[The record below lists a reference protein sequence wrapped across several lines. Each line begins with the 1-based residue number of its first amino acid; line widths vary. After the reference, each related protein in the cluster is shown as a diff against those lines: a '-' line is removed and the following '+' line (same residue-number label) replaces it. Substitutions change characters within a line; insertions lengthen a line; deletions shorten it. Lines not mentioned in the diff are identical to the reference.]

1 MPNGVIPSVEF
12 NEQLKRFVRENLRR
26 ERGTQRQGR
35 WHKKG
40 GRADLT
46 VVLDEGLASA
56 TNALTS
62 PATATASVLRKNS
75 SGNLEDTGDN
85 ITVVNRYEHIELEQ
99 YTIGMAKWIDAE
111 WRLYSAD
118 CEALGSWP

>member
-1 MPNGVIPSVEF
+1 MSD
-12 NEQLKRFVRENLRR
+12 
-26 ERGTQRQGR
+26 ERTYGFSLDDAQSLIQGISHGEGIYPEIR
-35 WHKKG
+35 PRGG

-46 VVLDEGLASA
+46 VVLDDGLASA

-111 WRLYSAD
+111 WRMYSAD